1 MQTTIVTRRDW
12 RLRASV
18 GITIAW
24 LALGLLYIQGVPGWS
39 EFVRQRAPDLGG
51 FLEGAFAP
59 LAFLWLVVGFFLQQ
73 QQLEDNTRT
82 IQRQLEVMERQA
94 EQAEV
99 QARAIA
105 ADEMHS
111 RQDVFMRTAA
121 MVDQQLGLITAT
133 LVTFWT
139 TGTDRAETSVGLWEQ
154 MGSGDYT
161 VFDRRII
168 FLFHSEQVTPREL
181 FWRTEIR
188 SEQTRRFILA
198 FERLLSVAERCD
210 PDGLIA
216 DALRAG
222 LHGTTSLAVPPRMS
236 ALASLDLRLDPTG
249 RCTPIEAGCWQESRG
264 ILRSS
269 LL

>member
-1 MQTTIVTRRDW
+1 MHISQDIGWQNFTR
-12 RLRASV
+12 LPA
-18 GITIAW
+18 A
-24 LALGLLYIQGVPGWS
+24 
-39 EFVRQRAPDLGG
+39 EFGS

-82 IQRQLEVMERQA
+82 IQRQLQVMERQA

-133 LVTFWT
+133 IVTFWT
-139 TGTDRAETSVGLWEQ
+139 TDTDSDQTSADLWEQ
-154 MGSGDYT
+154 MGRGDYT
-161 VFDRRII
+161 VFDRRIV
-168 FLFHSEQVTPREL
+168 FLFHSEQTTASEL
-181 FWRTEIR
+181 FWGTEMR
-188 SEQTRRFILA
+188 SEQTRRFIRA
-198 FERLLSVAERCD
+198 FERLVGVAERCD

-222 LHGTTSLAVPPRMS
+222 LHGTTYARMVRS
-236 ALASLDLRLDPTG
+236 RTVD
-249 RCTPIEAGCWQESRG
+249 EA
-264 ILRSS
+264 
-269 LL
+269 